1 MTRGVDSRGE
11 VASWPSS
18 SQKAGFG
25 GPAGKLPGVAVH
37 LPPPL
42 LSPLSSP
49 THPRGPPR
57 CSRVQGS
64 GDKVGTVDT
73 HVLSSGP

>member
-25 GPAGKLPGVAVH
+25 GPAGKLPGVASTS
-37 LPPPL
+37 LPLSSL
-42 LSPLSSP
+42 LSP
-49 THPRGPPR
+49 PPR
-57 CSRVQGS
+57 ILEGHHAVPGCRVPGIKWEQ
-64 GDKVGTVDT
+64 
-73 HVLSSGP
+73 